1 MNRLILQ
8 GLIACVMTQAAFTQG
23 AKELS
28 VLVGKSLMVDSPV
41 NIQRVALADGGI
53 AETLVTSPRELLIH
67 GRAPGQTSLIVWQQG
82 GNRLLFDLN
91 VLPNTTKAQDQMDA
105 IKRELEREIPG
116 QTLDVTFEN
125 GTYFVRGTVKD
136 VTTAERVM
144 AIIRTAGTAINLM
157 NVEIPPTEA
166 QILLQVKFA
175 DVDRGASTELGANI
189 FSLGAAN
196 TVGSTSTGQYSS
208 GRISSATGGS
218 PLTISDALNVF
229 LFRPDLNLAGMIKAL
244 KGKRM
249 LEILAEPNV
258 LTSNGKTAS
267 FLSGGEFPFPTLQ
280 GGGGGLGA
288 VTIQFRE
295 FGIRINFTPQ
305 VTPRGTIRLQVSPE
319 VSSLDYANALTF
331 QGFTIPGIA
340 SRKVTTE
347 IELEPGQSFA
357 IAGLLDNRTTEA
369 LAKIPGLGDIPFFG
383 RLFRSRSVNKSNSEL
398 MVIVTPEFVRPMPAG
413 MKRPEIIFPEKFIDG
428 APSSIPRHP
437 SLKETGDVP
446 VNSPNKTMRMED
458 YLTSEKKA
466 PQPVAPGAAPIQ
478 FMPVQ
483 MMPAAAPAPA
493 ASPAPAPTAPAPAAA
508 PVKP

>member
-1 MNRLILQ
+1 MNRIILQ
-8 GLIACVMTQAAFTQG
+8 GLILFTATQAIFAQG

-28 VLVGKSLMVDSPV
+28 VMVGKSLMVDSPV

-91 VLPNTTKAQDQMDA
+91 VLPNTTKLQDQMDA

-116 QTLDVTFEN
+116 VPLDVTFEN

-136 VTTAERVM
+136 VTTADRVM
-144 AIIRTAGTAINLM
+144 SIVRTAGIAINLM

-196 TVGSTSTGQYSS
+196 TVGTTSTGQYAS
-208 GRISSATGGS
+208 GRISSVSGGT

-229 LFRPDLNLAGMIKAL
+229 LFRPDLNLGGMIKAL

-369 LAKIPGLGDIPFFG
+369 LAKIPGLGDVPFFG
-383 RLFRSRSVNKSNSEL
+383 RLFRSRSINKSNSEL
-398 MVIVTPEFVRPMPAG
+398 MVIVTPEFVRPIPAG
-413 MKRPEIIFPEKFIDG
+413 MKRPEIAFPEPFLDG
-428 APSSIPRHP
+428 GATKNPRHP
-437 SLKETGDVP
+437 SLQETGAVP
-446 VNSPNKTMRMED
+446 VNAPNKTMRVED

-466 PQPVAPGAAPIQ
+466 PAPVAPGAAPIQ
-478 FMPVQ
+478 FMPIQVA
-483 MMPAAAPAPA
+483 PAVPVTAAPAA
-493 ASPAPAPTAPAPAAA
+493 APAAA

>member
-1 MNRLILQ
+1 VNRFILQ
-8 GLIACVMTQAAFTQG
+8 SVVIYAMTHTLFAQG

-28 VLVGKSLMVDSPV
+28 VMVGKSLMVDSPV
-41 NIQRVALADGGI
+41 NIQRVALADGVI

-67 GRAPGQTSLIVWQQG
+67 GRAPGQTTLIVWQQG
-82 GNRLLFDLN
+82 GTRLLFDLN
-91 VLPNTTKAQDQMDA
+91 VLPNTTKLQDQMEA
-105 IKRELEREIPG
+105 IRRELDREVPG
-116 QTLDVTFEN
+116 NALDVTYEN

-136 VTTAERVM
+136 VTTVDRVM
-144 AIIRTAGTAINLM
+144 SIVRTAGTAINLM

-175 DVDRGASTELGANI
+175 DVDRGASTEFGANI

-196 TVGSTSTGQYSS
+196 TVGSTSTGQFTSGRLGSVSS
-208 GRISSATGGS
+208 GG
-218 PLTISDALNVF
+218 PVTISDALNVF

-347 IELEPGQSFA
+347 IELAPGQSFA

-369 LAKIPGLGDIPFFG
+369 LSKIPGLGDVPFFG

-398 MVIVTPEFVRPMPAG
+398 MVIVTPEFVRPMPSD
-413 MKRPEIIFPEKFIDG
+413 MKQPEIKFPDPFLDG
-428 APSSIPRHP
+428 GATKIPRHP
-437 SLKETGDVP
+437 GLKETGSVP
-446 VNSPNKTMRMED
+446 VNSPNQAIRVED
-458 YLTSEKKA
+458 YLSSEKKP
-466 PQPVAPGAAPIQ
+466 PQPVVPGAAPIQ
-478 FMPVQ
+478 FMPIQVAPVVP
-483 MMPAAAPAPA
+483 PAGAGSVAPA
-493 ASPAPAPTAPAPAAA
+493 AP
-508 PVKP
+508 PVKQ